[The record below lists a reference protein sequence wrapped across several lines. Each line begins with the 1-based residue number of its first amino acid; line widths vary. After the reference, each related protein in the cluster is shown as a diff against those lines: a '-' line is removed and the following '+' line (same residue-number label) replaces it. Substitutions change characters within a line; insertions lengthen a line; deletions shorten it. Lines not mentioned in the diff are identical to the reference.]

1 MISNSNSIYLH
12 FLAPITFGKL
22 IKLKSIASNIV
33 PRSRYSFIFRS
44 DICELEK
51 NDVSY
56 KKRENIV
63 TKRRFFQITINI
75 PTIRRVLTLR
85 YCTLGSPT
93 ISLLLM
99 GP

>member
-1 MISNSNSIYLH
+1 MISNSIYLH

-63 TKRRFFQITINI
+63 TKRFFQITINI

>member
-1 MISNSNSIYLH
+1 MISISIYLH

-22 IKLKSIASNIV
+22 IKLKTIASNIV
-33 PRSRYSFIFRS
+33 PRSRNSFIFRS
-44 DICELEK
+44 DTCELEK

-63 TKRRFFQITINI
+63 TKRRFFQITISI